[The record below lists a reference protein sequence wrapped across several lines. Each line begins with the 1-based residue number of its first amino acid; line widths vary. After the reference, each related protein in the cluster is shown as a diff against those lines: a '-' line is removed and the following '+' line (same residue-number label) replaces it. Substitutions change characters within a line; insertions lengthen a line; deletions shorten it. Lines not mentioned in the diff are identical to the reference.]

1 MLNIIRD
8 NKGAREKFKRVGRG
22 IGSGKGKTSGRGGK
36 GQTARSGVAI
46 KGFEGGQTPLYR
58 RLPMRGFNNP
68 SRQEYEVINFSDIS
82 RLVDTKK
89 VTATNITIE
98 SLRTCGFLKGK
109 ASQLKLLGTGELST
123 KVKLE
128 VHAASKQ
135 AAEKFAKAGSTLTIV
150 KLELAPAADSEKKKT
165 KGPQAA
171 KNQKEAAAKKA
182 KASAKTDSKK
192 VANETKA
199 VKKPAKKA
207 EAQVE
212 APEVEATPAQA
223 KKASAK
229 TTTTKAAKPKTKK
242 TT

>member
-82 RLVDTKK
+82 RLVDAKK
-89 VTATNITIE
+89 VTASNIAVE
-98 SLRTCGFLKGK
+98 SLRACGFLKGK
-109 ASQLKLLGTGELST
+109 LSQLKLLGDGELST

-135 AAEKFAKAGSTLTIV
+135 AAEKFAAAGSTLTII
-150 KLELAPAADSEKKKT
+150 KMELAPS
-165 KGPQAA
+165 PNVLSLQ
-171 KNQKEAAAKKA
+171 
-182 KASAKTDSKK
+182 
-192 VANETKA
+192 
-199 VKKPAKKA
+199 
-207 EAQVE
+207 
-212 APEVEATPAQA
+212 
-223 KKASAK
+223 
-229 TTTTKAAKPKTKK
+229 KTKK
-242 TT
+242 KLQQRKQKPVRRKRAQKFKRKPKL